1 MPLVIETRR
10 QRFFHRNGRSSSK
23 PPVRN
28 LLITSEVERKF
39 TGGKC
44 AEMKVKF
51 RRIPFKA
58 VLSFLFLLAI
68 FVFSCHSTA
77 QAQGAGGA
85 GGTIFPSVNI
95 GVGASQAPE
104 DFAITL
110 QLLFLMTMLALAPS
124 ILIMMTCF
132 TRIVVVFHFL
142 RQALGT
148 QGMPANQLL
157 IGLALF
163 LTFYVMSPVWKE
175 INDKALQPY
184 LRHDITQQ
192 EGFDRGL
199 KPIRTFMLSQVREK
213 DLALFVFMA
222 KMDKPAIPEDI
233 PTLVLIPAFII
244 SELRLAFQIG
254 FLLYLPFIMIDMIVS
269 SVLLSMGMLML
280 PPIIISLPFKVLLFV
295 MVDGWYLIV
304 SSLMRSFV

>member
-1 MPLVIETRR
+1 MKRP
-10 QRFFHRNGRSSSK
+10 GR
-23 PPVRN
+23 
-28 LLITSEVERKF
+28 
-39 TGGKC
+39 
-44 AEMKVKF
+44 
-51 RRIPFKA
+51 KA
-58 VLSFLFLLAI
+58 VSRILLA
-68 FVFSCHSTA
+68 VAGLVAVATFSCQSTA
-77 QAQGAGGA
+77 LAQGAGGA
-85 GGTIFPSVNI
+85 GGTIFPNVSI
-95 GVGASQAPE
+95 GLGASQQPE

-110 QLLFLMTMLALAPS
+110 QLLFLMTILTLAPS

-163 LTFYVMSPVWKE
+163 LTFYIMSPVWTE
-175 INDKALQPY
+175 INDNALQPY

-192 EGFDRGL
+192 EAFARGINPL
-199 KPIRTFMLSQVREK
+199 RTFMFSQVREK
-213 DLALFVFMA
+213 DLSLFVFMA
-222 KMDKPAIPEDI
+222 KMDKPTTANEV

-254 FLLYLPFIMIDMIVS
+254 FLIYLPFIMIDMIVS
-269 SVLLSMGMLML
+269 SVLLSMGMMML

-295 MVDGWYLIV
+295 MVDGWYLLV
-304 SSLMRSFV
+304 SSLMRSFNM

>member
-1 MPLVIETRR
+1 MR
-10 QRFFHRNGRSSSK
+10 
-23 PPVRN
+23 
-28 LLITSEVERKF
+28 
-39 TGGKC
+39 
-44 AEMKVKF
+44 VKF

-58 VLSFLFLLAI
+58 ILSLIFLLAI
-68 FVFSCHSTA
+68 FVFSCYSSA

-95 GVGASQAPE
+95 GVGASQEPE

-110 QLLFLMTMLALAPS
+110 QLLFLMTLLALAPS

-163 LTFYVMSPVWKE
+163 LTFYIMSPVWKE

-192 EGFDRGL
+192 EAFDRGL
-199 KPIRTFMLSQVREK
+199 KPIRTFMFSQVREK
-213 DLALFVFMA
+213 DLSLFVFMS
-222 KMDKPAIPEDI
+222 KMDKPATAEEI
-233 PTLVLIPAFII
+233 PTLVLIPAFIV

-295 MVDGWYLIV
+295 MVDGWYLLV
-304 SSLMRSFV
+304 SSLMRSFT

>member
-1 MPLVIETRR
+1 MR
-10 QRFFHRNGRSSSK
+10 
-23 PPVRN
+23 
-28 LLITSEVERKF
+28 
-39 TGGKC
+39 
-44 AEMKVKF
+44 VKF
-51 RRIPFKA
+51 RKIPFTA
-58 VLSFLFLLAI
+58 VLSLLFILVI

-95 GVGASQAPE
+95 GVGASQEPE

-110 QLLFLMTMLALAPS
+110 QLLLLMTLLALAPS

-163 LTFYVMSPVWKE
+163 LTFYIMSPVWKE
-175 INDKALQPY
+175 INDQALQPY

-192 EGFDRGL
+192 EAFGLGL
-199 KPIRTFMLSQVREK
+199 KPIRTFMLNQVREK
-213 DLALFVFMA
+213 DLSLFVFMS
-222 KMDKPAIPEDI
+222 KMDKPATSEDI

-254 FLLYLPFIMIDMIVS
+254 FLIFIPFLIIDLVVA
-269 SVLLSMGMLML
+269 SVLMSMGMMML
-280 PPIIISLPFKVLLFV
+280 SPMLISLPFKIMLFV
-295 MVDGWYLIV
+295 LVDGWGLLV
-304 SSLMRSFV
+304 GTLASSFLTS

>member
-1 MPLVIETRR
+1 LARLLGLFKRIKIA
-10 QRFFHRNGRSSSK
+10 HLLGSA
-23 PPVRN
+23 
-28 LLITSEVERKF
+28 LLIL
-39 TGGKC
+39 
-44 AEMKVKF
+44 
-51 RRIPFKA
+51 
-58 VLSFLFLLAI
+58 VLFA
-68 FVFSCHSTA
+68 SCYSQA
-77 QAQGAGGA
+77 QAQAPAPAGPGA
-85 GGTIFPSVNI
+85 GTIFPSVNI
-95 GVGASQAPE
+95 GVGSSTEPE
-104 DFAITL
+104 DLVITL
-110 QLLFLMTMLALAPS
+110 QLLFLMTLLALAPS

-163 LTFYVMSPVWKE
+163 LTLYIMSPVWSE

-184 LRHDITQQ
+184 LRHEITQA
-192 EGFDRGL
+192 EAFDLGI
-199 KPIRTFMLSQVREK
+199 KPIRTFMFKQVREK
-213 DLALFVFMA
+213 DLSLFVFMS
-222 KMDKPAIPEDI
+222 KMNKPPNSNEI

-244 SELRLAFQIG
+244 SELRLAFTIG

-295 MVDGWYLIV
+295 MVDGWYLLV
-304 SSLMRSFV
+304 SSLMRTFY